1 MKNLIMHLKNFFTV
15 FKNTNRR
22 KLKSLKYVPEREG
35 GDTSK
40 FISTFR
46 KLCYNAE
53 INDIEEQKKY
63 LYNSLPMKHF
73 GCISNEFHKKMENI
87 NSINELIKGFEDIVL
102 EESILI
108 KNLGFCRKSR
118 T

>member
-1 MKNLIMHLKNFFTV
+1 MHLKNFFTV

-46 KLCYNAE
+46 KLCYNSE
-53 INDIEEQKKY
+53 INNIEEQKRY
-63 LYNSLPMKHF
+63 LYKSLSNNGYYNYFLSEFYTKMKNVNST
-73 GCISNEFHKKMENI
+73 S
-87 NSINELIKGFEDIVL
+87 ELIKEFEDI
-102 EESILI
+102 I
-108 KNLGFCRKSR
+108 
-118 T
+118 